1 MFYLVHGPIMST
13 LGDRL
18 YAAVGMQRTN
28 HAIVVPHWIG
38 RFPIPSIGP
47 LGLEMNFLLP
57 HLILLP
63 FTLWVGEVLTVLVD
77 DPCVRFAAWLR
88 KLTMPAA
95 ATEELILQQFEV
107 RNDAVV
113 VSED

>member
-38 RFPIPSIGP
+38 RCPIPVCWPAGSGIEF
-47 LGLEMNFLLP
+47 LAASSYFTAVHAVDWRGLDGF
-57 HLILLP
+57 
-63 FTLWVGEVLTVLVD
+63 G
-77 DPCVRFAAWLR
+77 
-88 KLTMPAA
+88 
-95 ATEELILQQFEV
+95 
-107 RNDAVV
+107 
-113 VSED
+113 